1 MKTEAKQQEGTLTNI
16 QFYIDREIERIQL
29 IKETIEYKKGNR
41 SLKEIKQK
49 VKNFYQ
55 VQSPLLFITYLNIFI
70 GVFFP
75 IYRLLSAFF
84 LIITIY
90 DTVLIPFQKE
100 RKYLKELR
108 TLDISYLEE
117 ELKLEEAL
125 LEIYCD
131 CLTEAINKFE

>member
-49 VKNFYQ
+49 VKRFYQ
-55 VQSPLLFITYLNIFI
+55 VESPLLFITYLTILS
-70 GVFFP
+70 GVF
-75 IYRLLSAFF
+75 ISVYQLLSVFF

-117 ELKLEEAL
+117 ELKLEEVL
-125 LEIYCD
+125 LEIYSD